1 MYEIHNNDSAMDII
15 AQVIEEMKSA
25 QGENFSYAKV
35 NLAELQRLT
44 GLSRQRL
51 RTLKQHNFQE
61 VPHGNTGKIPS
72 TSVLDGYT
80 ATLDDLLKKGI
91 SNSSVCLSRLQDK
104 GYRGSQS
111 TIKRYIS
118 AHKDLI
124 PAKRQLIA
132 PQGNRGRRYQ
142 TGPGEAYQMD
152 WGFVKVTTNNGAV
165 YKAACFAMICH
176 HCGMRFVEFF
186 PNAKQ
191 ENLFIGMLNAFV
203 FMGIPTFV
211 LTDNM
216 KSVVIKRDIE
226 GHPIWQKDYEAFM
239 KTVDFRTK
247 LCKPRHPYTKG
258 KVERLIRFVKENFLA
273 GRIFGTI
280 TDLNIE
286 TLRWCCEQ
294 NGKYQKAI
302 WDIPQEVHN
311 KSCAQRVRV
320 VEETPDILPYYYP
333 ERRLSFDGFVN
344 YEGRRFGVPFR
355 YHGKTVRVRRR
366 GYYLYIYSSDFSEL
380 LVTHEVT
387 WSRRDRFCPDQYI
400 YRNSRR
406 NTPAYRSK

>member
-15 AQVIEEMKSA
+15 AQVLEEMKSA
-25 QGENFSYAKV
+25 QGENFSYTKV

-61 VPHGNTGKIPS
+61 LPHGNTGKIPS
-72 TSVLDGYT
+72 SSVLDGYT
-80 ATLDDLLKKGI
+80 ATLDNLLKKEI
-91 SNSSVCLSRLQDK
+91 SNSSVCLSRLQEK

-111 TIKRYIS
+111 TIKRYIY

-124 PAKRQLIA
+124 PAKRKLIA

-152 WGFVKVTTNNGAV
+152 WGFVIVTTDNGAV

-191 ENLFIGMLNAFV
+191 ENIFIGMLNAFV
-203 FMGIPTFV
+203 FMGIPSFV

-226 GHPIWQKDYEAFM
+226 GHPIWQKDYESFM
-239 KTVDFRTK
+239 KTVGFRTK
-247 LCKPRHPYTKG
+247 LCRPRHPYTKG
-258 KVERLIRFVKENFLA
+258 YDKFFVM
-273 GRIFGTI
+273 
-280 TDLNIE
+280 
-286 TLRWCCEQ
+286 
-294 NGKYQKAI
+294 
-302 WDIPQEVHN
+302 
-311 KSCAQRVRV
+311 
-320 VEETPDILPYYYP
+320 
-333 ERRLSFDGFVN
+333 
-344 YEGRRFGVPFR
+344 
-355 YHGKTVRVRRR
+355 
-366 GYYLYIYSSDFSEL
+366 
-380 LVTHEVT
+380 
-387 WSRRDRFCPDQYI
+387 
-400 YRNSRR
+400 
-406 NTPAYRSK
+406 